1 MPDHRTLLQRLRD
14 PHTSEARSRDE
25 NLGRLRRS
33 VLENLVQIC
42 NTVQGSTQANPDYGM
57 PPMSEAVHSFPEALG
72 KLERA
77 LKQVLRKYEPRL
89 TRVRVVSSHDP
100 EDPLILRFDIKGR
113 LMAGNTSHPFAVR
126 TTIDGSGRLAID
138 A

>member
-14 PHTSEARSRDE
+14 PHTSEARSREE

-33 VLENLVQIC
+33 VLENLAHIC
-42 NTVQGSTQANPDYGM
+42 NTVQGGTQANPDYGM
-57 PPMSEAVHSFPEALG
+57 PAMSEAVHSFPEALG

-89 TRVRVVSSHDP
+89 TRVRVASSHDP
-100 EDPLILRFDIKGR
+100 LDPLILRFDIKGR
-113 LMAGNTSHPFAVR
+113 LMAGDTSYPFAVR
-126 TTIDGSGRLAID
+126 TTIDGSGRVVVD
-138 A
+138 V